1 MHGSYPIRKEMLAIS
16 PDDSIKLSGYDKA
29 VCFVAARW
37 FPEALNCAP

>member
-1 MHGSYPIRKEMLAIS
+1 MVVTLFARKLLAIS

-37 FPEALNCAP
+37 FPGALNCAP